1 MRKIIIAFIVI
12 IVQISCSPSSQKE
25 FNFPKN
31 YDDLSSYL
39 NWKDQE
45 NMEMVFLRP
54 FEYRKNTFLIIIP
67 QENIVLFERKSDSNL
82 EKSVF
87 DVYDMQLP
95 SNQEDNVKL
104 AFRQGRY
111 SNSDQFNYL
120 MNCFS
125 NVLIFRETIEIREN
139 NFDILE
145 NIIHGLCVEDLNI
158 IDDWTKIHIV
168 KKLRSISI
176 NVQGAITIQTTTFHY
191 EYIDNKTPAKKI
203 DESYYFRLN

>member
-25 FNFPKN
+25 SNFPKN

-39 NWKDQE
+39 NWKDQD
-45 NMEMVFLRP
+45 NMEMAFLRP
-54 FEYRKNTFLIIIP
+54 FEYRKNTFFIINH
-67 QENIVLFERKSDSNL
+67 QKNIVLFERKSDSNL
-82 EKSVF
+82 DKSVF
-87 DVYDMQLP
+87 DVYVMQLP

-145 NIIHGLCVEDLNI
+145 NIIRGLCVEDLNI
-158 IDDWTKIHIV
+158 VDDWTKIHIV

-176 NVQGAITIQTTTFHY
+176 SVQGAITIQTTTFHY

>member
-12 IVQISCSPSSQKE
+12 IVQISCSPSSKKE
-25 FNFPKN
+25 YNFPKN
-31 YDDLSSYL
+31 YDNLSSYL

-45 NMEMVFLRP
+45 NMEMAFLRP

-95 SNQEDNVKL
+95 SNQEDNAEL
-104 AFRQGRY
+104 AFCQGRY
-111 SNSDQFNYL
+111 SNSDQFNYF

-158 IDDWTKIHIV
+158 IDDWAKIHIA

>member
-12 IVQISCSPSSQKE
+12 IVQISCSPSSKKE
-25 FNFPKN
+25 YNFPKN
-31 YDDLSSYL
+31 YDNLSSYL

-45 NMEMVFLRP
+45 NMEMAFLRP

-95 SNQEDNVKL
+95 SNQEDNAEL
-104 AFRQGRY
+104 AFCQGRY
-111 SNSDQFNYL
+111 SNSDQFNYF

-145 NIIHGLCVEDLNI
+145 NIIHGLFVEDLNI
-158 IDDWTKIHIV
+158 IDDWTKIHIA